1 MVMMILI
8 CAGAYF
14 VLGDEWSN
22 KLSSDRAAHRKLE
35 HKLDAVTRKL
45 DALAAS
51 LAQRPQ
57 RPETTESEGT
67 EPVSARADSVLTSGG
82 DSGAPGGLRQRK
94 SQQ

>member
-57 RPETTESEGT
+57 RPETAESEGT
-67 EPVSARADSVLTSGG
+67 EPVSARADSVLTSG
-82 DSGAPGGLRQRK
+82 DSGAPGGLRQRR